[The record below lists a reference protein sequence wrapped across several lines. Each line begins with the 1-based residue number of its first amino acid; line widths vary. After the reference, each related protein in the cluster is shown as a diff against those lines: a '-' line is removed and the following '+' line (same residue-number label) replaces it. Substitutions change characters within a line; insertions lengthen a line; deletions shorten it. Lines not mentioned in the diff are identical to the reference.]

1 MTGRSHDPSAPLDT
15 EEAARGLHESELL
28 VAHLV
33 LRPFVDAYRVMAEE
47 LLSLGPGRGVGEQV
61 LLERCLRLARQWSLQ
76 HRITE
81 ESVSGE
87 MFATALKMARHRGLL
102 DSQAATSDTAD
113 GRAALVAELD
123 NLHRSIDELAQMR
136 RDFVPV

>member
-1 MTGRSHDPSAPLDT
+1 TGRSHDRNAPLDIG
-15 EEAARGLHESELL
+15 EAARSLHESELL

-33 LRPFVDAYRVMAEE
+33 LRPFVDAYRVVAEE
-47 LLSLGPGRGVGEQV
+47 LLSLGAGRDIDEKV
-61 LLERCLRLARQWSLQ
+61 LLERCLRLGRQWSLQ

-81 ESVSGE
+81 ESVSGD

-102 DSQAATSDTAD
+102 DSEAATTDTAD

-123 NLHRSIDELAQMR
+123 DLQRSIGELAQMR
-136 RDFVPV
+136 RDFVPL